1 MARKNLGDA
10 GSFLIFL
17 LGILLFFSLATYT
30 ENSAPTGNLIGR
42 VGTYTSSF
50 LLFLLGRTAF
60 IVPVCLLYMG
70 GFALYRGE
78 LVEPFVRLTSMIVL
92 SVTAAIWIG
101 LLSQLSTTG
110 WIGETL
116 GGMLSFAFG
125 RWGGFIVSFGVFI
138 PATLLSTGATMQQA
152 GRLIA
157 SLYTKL
163 ENRPEKPESGG
174 GISAAGLAGMAGLAG
189 LAYTW
194 LSKNKSAKESAED
207 DVKFLKKE
215 SMGDMPLFERKIESQ
230 APAQTTYP
238 SIVESHEI
246 PRREQSFVSTPA
258 SSVSR
263 VSDESARIFASASVG
278 QMRTDSIGAAY
289 DGHFTTDQ
297 SRFVFR
303 KNTRPISNS
312 SWIDR
317 LPTAASVISSR
328 AEAMKQERISLSPGP
343 AVIDLVQVPIMNLE
357 PAALSEEVTHT
368 ESVDDFVSTEE
379 AEDAGEL
386 SVDHPSLSEPSVA
399 HEQMRSIEKVE
410 EETEAEL
417 EEDSTDDATQTLEY
431 LPTGVPSIR
440 RRGGRYSLP
449 TDILN
454 LSNPI
459 PVQDAADEVK
469 ETTEKL
475 EKVLRDFGIPGS
487 VVRTQRGPIITLF
500 EVLLD
505 SGVRLNKIL
514 GIEGEIRMH
523 LSVPSVRI
531 VAPLPGKPTVG
542 LEIPNRVRQTVTLG
556 ELARK
561 DRDFFSKHRLG
572 IVLGKDISGKNL
584 YLDLTR
590 APHLL
595 IAGASGQG
603 KSVYLNSAIASL
615 LYKYSPEEVRF
626 IMIDPKMVELKL
638 YEGIP
643 HLLLPVITDP
653 RQAARALAWI
663 IQEMEYRY
671 AHLSRVKC
679 RDILSY
685 NERMKTQGKTERIPF
700 IVIVIDELSDL
711 MLIAPKEVEDA
722 LWRLSQKARAVG
734 IHMIMAT
741 QRPSVDVITPHIKAN
756 AAARVAFHVAQKVDS
771 RIILDQAGAD
781 ALLGGGDMLYKSP
794 DSTGIT
800 RVQAPLITEEEI
812 ASIVQ
817 ETRRYGE
824 AVFIELGTEE
834 EEETMEDDGS
844 VDAELLDQ
852 AWKIILESGKPTTS
866 YIQRRMRIG
875 YNRAANII
883 ETLEMKG
890 YLGPAIGTSRRE
902 ILRKQP

>member
-1 MARKNLGDA
+1 
-10 GSFLIFL
+10 
-17 LGILLFFSLATYT
+17 
-30 ENSAPTGNLIGR
+30 
-42 VGTYTSSF
+42 
-50 LLFLLGRTAF
+50 
-60 IVPVCLLYMG
+60 
-70 GFALYRGE
+70 
-78 LVEPFVRLTSMIVL
+78 
-92 SVTAAIWIG
+92 
-101 LLSQLSTTG
+101 
-110 WIGETL
+110 
-116 GGMLSFAFG
+116 
-125 RWGGFIVSFGVFI
+125 
-138 PATLLSTGATMQQA
+138 
-152 GRLIA
+152 
-157 SLYTKL
+157 
-163 ENRPEKPESGG
+163 
-174 GISAAGLAGMAGLAG
+174 
-189 LAYTW
+189 
-194 LSKNKSAKESAED
+194 
-207 DVKFLKKE
+207 
-215 SMGDMPLFERKIESQ
+215 
-230 APAQTTYP
+230 
-238 SIVESHEI
+238 
-246 PRREQSFVSTPA
+246 
-258 SSVSR
+258 
-263 VSDESARIFASASVG
+263 
-278 QMRTDSIGAAY
+278 
-289 DGHFTTDQ
+289 
-297 SRFVFR
+297 
-303 KNTRPISNS
+303 
-312 SWIDR
+312 
-317 LPTAASVISSR
+317 
-328 AEAMKQERISLSPGP
+328 
-343 AVIDLVQVPIMNLE
+343 
-357 PAALSEEVTHT
+357 
-368 ESVDDFVSTEE
+368 
-379 AEDAGEL
+379 
-386 SVDHPSLSEPSVA
+386 
-399 HEQMRSIEKVE
+399 
-410 EETEAEL
+410 
-417 EEDSTDDATQTLEY
+417 
-431 LPTGVPSIR
+431 
-440 RRGGRYSLP
+440 
-449 TDILN
+449 
-454 LSNPI
+454 
-459 PVQDAADEVK
+459 
-469 ETTEKL
+469 
-475 EKVLRDFGIPGS
+475 
-487 VVRTQRGPIITLF
+487 
-500 EVLLD
+500 
-505 SGVRLNKIL
+505 
-514 GIEGEIRMH
+514 
-523 LSVPSVRI
+523 
-531 VAPLPGKPTVG
+531 
-542 LEIPNRVRQTVTLG
+542 
-556 ELARK
+556 
-561 DRDFFSKHRLG
+561 
-572 IVLGKDISGKNL
+572 
-584 YLDLTR
+584 
-590 APHLL
+590 
-595 IAGASGQG
+595 
-603 KSVYLNSAIASL
+603 VYLNSAIASL

-834 EEETMEDDGS
+834 EEEAMEDDGS